1 MQAVVLQLLERLKN
15 ELGLSYIFVS
25 HDLNVVRLL
34 CESVIVMNRGK
45 IIETGRSDIVL
56 KNPTNSYTKEL
67 VAAIPNFKE
76 KLA

>member
-1 MQAVVLQLLERLKN
+1 
-15 ELGLSYIFVS
+15 
-25 HDLNVVRLL
+25 VRLL